1 MKIINPMSF
10 NPVLKSSDKHSIAG
24 WKETNMMTGAI
35 MKTEG
40 VVYLVG
46 AGPGDPD
53 LLTVKALRLMH
64 SADVVVYDR
73 LVSPEIMAQIPS
85 GVTRIAVGKS
95 PGMHCVPQDEINALL
110 SRLAKKSRK
119 IVRLKGGDPFVF
131 GRGSEEAL
139 YLREQGVEFEIV
151 PGITAASAVSC
162 YAGIPLTHRSMSR
175 GVRMVTGHFREG
187 EVLDL
192 DWEKLA
198 DSTATLVVYMGLSNL
213 ETIIEKLMEAGR
225 AGRTPAA
232 VIQEG
237 TTPRQ
242 RVVQGTLSTLSFEVS
257 KAGLSSPVMIIVGET
272 VALAEQL
279 AWFETQE
286 MNNETSCIDHY

>member
-1 MKIINPMSF
+1 
-10 NPVLKSSDKHSIAG
+10 
-24 WKETNMMTGAI
+24 

-46 AGPGDPD
+46 SGPGDPE
-53 LLTVKALRLMH
+53 LLTVKALRLMQT
-64 SADVVVYDR
+64 ADVVVYDR
-73 LVSPEIMAQIPS
+73 LVSPEIMAMIPP
-85 GVTRIAVGKS
+85 GVSRIAVGKS
-95 PGMHCVPQDEINALL
+95 PGMHCVPQHEINALL
-110 SRLAKKSRK
+110 TRLARKSRM

-139 YLREQGVEFEIV
+139 HLRRQGVRYEVV
-151 PGITAASAVSC
+151 PGLTAASAVSC

-175 GVRMVTGHFREG
+175 GVRMVTGHFRDG

-198 DSTATLVVYMGLSNL
+198 DASATLVVYMGLSNL
-213 ETIIEKLMEAGR
+213 EIIARQLMQAGR
-225 AGRTPAA
+225 AADTPAA

-242 RVVQGTLSTLSFEVS
+242 RMVQATLSTLSREVER
-257 KAGLSSPVMIIVGET
+257 AGLSSPVMIIIGET
-272 VALAEQL
+272 VTLADQL
-279 AWFETQE
+279 AWYQPRE
-286 MNNETSCIDHY
+286 MSNETPCLDRR